1 LNLNTQTKIE
11 KHATKTRETA
21 LSSPILE
28 VNSEEWEKTVLKSD
42 MLLVVEFWHQNC
54 PACKDFAPIYQKAA
68 HEFGNELKF
77 FKLDVLKSKDNRDL
91 AVSYGLTSTPTLV
104 FFCKGKAIAT
114 KEDRE
119 GFETEAEFRKLLNSM
134 IKVCS

>member
-1 LNLNTQTKIE
+1 
-11 KHATKTRETA
+11 
-21 LSSPILE
+21 
-28 VNSEEWEKTVLKSD
+28 
-42 MLLVVEFWHQNC
+42 
-54 PACKDFAPIYQKAA
+54 
-68 HEFGNELKF
+68 
-77 FKLDVLKSKDNRDL
+77 L

-119 GFETEAEFRKLLNSM
+119 GFETEAEFRKLLKSM